1 MNLKQMNL
9 KIILAPLLLSTM
21 MDYTTTYANPLRKNI
36 PFVPRQ
42 QTFAVNVAKLILFI
56 NANGYQVTLGETIRT
71 KEEAE
76 AYAKK
81 GIGIRDSNHIYRLA
95 IDLNLFKDGK
105 YLTHEK
111 DYKFAGVYWESLN
124 KHNEW
129 GGRWKKLNDPCHFE
143 LD

>member
-1 MNLKQMNL
+1 MRTYKYGKL
-9 KIILAPLLLSTM
+9 IIPLLLFINM
-21 MDYTTTYANPLRKNI
+21 QAAPLRKNI

-42 QTFAVNVAKLILFI
+42 ETFAVNVAKLILFI
-56 NANGYQVTLGETIRT
+56 NANGYQVTLGETIRSRA
-71 KEEAE
+71 EAE

-111 DYKFAGVYWESLN
+111 DYKFAGVYWQSLN

-129 GGRWKKLNDPCHFE
+129 HRSDSNHFE
-143 LD
+143 MD